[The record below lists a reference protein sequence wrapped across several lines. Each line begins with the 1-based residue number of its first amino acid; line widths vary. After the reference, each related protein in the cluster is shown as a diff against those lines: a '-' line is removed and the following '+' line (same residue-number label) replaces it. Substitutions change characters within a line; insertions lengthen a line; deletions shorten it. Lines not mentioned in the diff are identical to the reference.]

1 MKLSELIAAYGDDK
15 VRFQNLDQ
23 CATALNMEKKGT
35 KITFVTEQQLN
46 LKGTEQLGLVVWLDR
61 KAVAEITAAAKDR
74 GEFDNRAAK
83 ALAEQIVADH
93 NRRAAPSAGLREAL
107 ELLQGFLS
115 CPEIADCAPEDK
127 DPETD
132 DLERR
137 ARALTLSKEG
147 EAGQ

>member
-1 MKLSELIAAYGDDK
+1 M
-15 VRFQNLDQ
+15 
-23 CATALNMEKKGT
+23 
-35 KITFVTEQQLN
+35 
-46 LKGTEQLGLVVWLDR
+46 
-61 KAVAEITAAAKDR
+61 TAAPKLEPADHLLWRLRHNDTAKHLCNLAADEIER
-74 GEFDNRAAK
+74 LRAAT
-83 ALAEQIVADH
+83 
-93 NRRAAPSAGLREAL
+93 SAGLREAL

-147 EAGQ
+147 GEVALPHQTIARDE

>member
-107 ELLQGFLS
+107 IELV
-115 CPEIADCAPEDK
+115 
-127 DPETD
+127 ET
-132 DLERR
+132 LEYEGHGDFAGDRSTCSICQEVKKAR
-137 ARALTLSKEG
+137 AALTLSKEG
-147 EAGQ
+147 GQ